1 MNTSQTVRFLGLSL
15 PSLDKAKNRAK
26 VALVKKICASCLFIG
41 FTFPLVGQTSNVR
54 DVSISSPQT
63 LLFTGNGDVLKNP
76 ERGLSLKAGYF
87 DLFVDQ
93 YNYDGSILLDLK
105 SSNLEKQVT
114 VANRESF
121 SGINMTEFGTQHRTQ
136 DTISN
141 VLYRLIENEP
151 VIDPT
156 KTGYSLK
163 FPNKSMIPGV
173 KPYSEI
179 QITNCSFNGN
189 TYPLLKFRFHQEWV
203 YRSGQGWVVDFGI
216 IVYTNDTPAQ
226 IITSDNNPAY
236 DQIDEIKF
244 SYDGNNVLYFVS
256 NVGNIINIG
265 INQTSQMNVDVSS
278 NSHLFTFESIGTD
291 GVLRTDLGFN
301 TTDFNSDF
309 AKEWHVDISTNI
321 SHDSFFIDLEENP
334 ISISNV
340 FSFDT
345 LTNLLSISDA
355 YFNETIVDQ
364 ATNKGIE
371 LPASY
376 INTNGI
382 SLVELEQYIHFSE
395 NNIANNHQILDQE
408 SINKAKAKFD
418 QLEALGLKSH
428 LILNSDFRMSLENG
442 GTTIAI
448 PEFLEFQYL
457 LNMIDT
463 LNGALYSDDEKLV
476 AFSHLGL
483 MNEHNDFNYYRHSP
497 TWLNHHSK
505 YFGLNGNLSP
515 EGILSENRLN
525 NEGSL
530 RASDQKSAWKYYSA
544 SSPKTGYPFSSADNQ
559 MQYIREEVIDKVTN
573 VFEDKKVLLE
583 EVIAWN
589 HKMTFPQAYPND
601 QYDSNGNLG
610 FYDGAFGTTYDH
622 LYTIGDN
629 PQKPPF
635 SHDFTNIDKR
645 DLYVLG
651 KHSDQFW
658 VHGEMPVYMNDN
670 QFDSTF
676 SFESNWV
683 NNDQYN
689 VDVFKGMST
698 VSATEQDALLAA
710 KKLRMFNFS
719 SFDITLNNSEN
730 FGKNIYESTNPNNGV
745 GSIDRW
751 RTTNINQTQADNLDL
766 PYSTNYFNQTRTV
779 FDYIR
784 DHLGYR
790 LEMKSLSSAIVNDT
804 LKLSAEIQNR
814 GFSAPKNKRDVYFV
828 ILDDNGNEIEKIDIN
843 SDWRTWRSDSTLDV
857 KKQSLTSTNYSDY
870 SLSNDLLPSS
880 IQFYSHKIEAEIN
893 TSLLQENTQYTIAL
907 WMPDMDATLQ
917 TEAFA
922 VKLAND
928 EIEIGSRGENLL
940 SRFVYK
946 PTFSIDSIGSV
957 CENDLVTL
965 SASQANSYLWSTGDT
980 TQSTQ
985 FTADVTESYSVIGT
999 MPNGSQ
1005 LFDTIEVIVND
1016 LPIVNISGPVSG
1028 CEGDLITL
1036 TANGAD
1042 EYLWSNGET
1051 SSSVSFVLST
1061 NTTITVTGTTNGC
1074 SSNIASTTVNLNT
1087 TPIVNISG
1095 PVSGCEG
1102 DLITLTAIGADSYI
1116 WNNGATTSSISFVLN
1131 SDSTFS
1137 VTGTTNGCSSTQ
1149 TNSTVTLNSIPVVN
1163 ITGPAS
1169 GCDGELITLTA
1180 AGANSYLWSNGSTTP
1195 SISFALNTDSVLSVI
1210 GTTNGCSSI
1219 QANATVNLNSSPNII
1234 VSGPTSGCMG
1244 DEITFIAN
1252 GADSYQWSN
1261 GATTPSV
1268 SFVLSSDSS
1277 LSVTGTT
1284 NGCVST
1290 PINVSVNLNATPV
1303 VNISGPV
1310 SGCDGDLIT
1319 LTASG
1324 ADSYVWS
1331 NGATTPSI
1339 SFVLNSDST
1348 LSVTGTTN
1356 GCSSSQETTTVNLN
1370 ATPTVSITGPVS
1382 GCDGDL
1388 ITLTASGADSYVW
1401 STGETTNAITFTFS
1415 DEITISVEGN
1425 NTGCGIISIETHV
1438 IDEAINCQVNNI
1450 DMEITKPDLSLRTV
1464 VKGED
1469 FDLNVNLNING
1480 QITDP
1485 STNLIYTLSQDTLAS
1500 NDDLFLG
1507 SEMISGINN
1516 LNGQTIEVIKNIQL
1530 PQGLLGMWNVLVQLD
1545 SDELIEE
1552 SDEENNLIIQP
1563 ISIITPE
1570 QNFANNSEFHSVS
1583 IQASHADDWHEIQMS
1598 NTYSNPV
1605 IIIGGLTLNSNQSV
1619 SGVRI
1624 KDVQSNSFK
1633 MKIEE
1638 WDYLDGSHSFE
1649 DVNYMIIEAGE
1660 YTMSNGKK
1668 IIAEKT
1674 TVNSYYNTINISPSQ
1689 KLLFAQTMS
1698 FNSTVPVTTRIK
1710 KNWMN
1715 FEIKLQRE
1723 EAKLQNHPN
1732 EDVGYVVFDNGIDF
1746 VQLGAYQLR
1755 TTTTYA
1761 SYRYRSLYSIY
1772 PTEGDIL
1779 IAGLSTT
1786 YDNNTA
1792 TVRYK
1797 KSGNRYRF
1805 KVQEERSQDNEMY
1818 HFYEQISVLYLK
1830 PILAK
1835 VANVSEN
1842 ITEMDMVE
1850 NNYVEKSFDIF
1861 PNPTNQQFTITLE
1874 ETDEVEYYE
1883 MEIYDTMGQ
1892 LLKRNEKVGH
1902 YTSVDVTDLP
1912 SGSYIIVLK
1921 SDKINMHQ
1929 TLIITE

>member
-1 MNTSQTVRFLGLSL
+1 MNTSQTVRFLDLSFS
-15 PSLDKAKNRAK
+15 SLDKAKNRAQI
-26 VALVKKICASCLFIG
+26 ALVKKICATTLLIG
-41 FTFPLVGQTSNVR
+41 FSLPLIGQTSSVR
-54 DVSISSPQT
+54 DVTISSPQT
-63 LLFTGNGDVLKNP
+63 LLFTGNGNVLKNP

-105 SSNLEKQVT
+105 SSNVTKQVI

-121 SGINMTEFGTQHRTQ
+121 SGIDMDEFGTQFRTK
-136 DTISN
+136 DTTSS
-141 VLYRLIENEP
+141 VLYRLMENEP
-151 VIDPT
+151 IIAPN

-163 FPNKSMIPGV
+163 FPNKSLVFGV
-173 KPYSEI
+173 KPYAEV

-189 TYPLLKFRFHQEWV
+189 AYPLLKFRFHQEWV
-203 YRSGQGWVVDFGI
+203 NRPGLGWVVDYGV
-216 IVYTNDTPAQ
+216 IVYTNDSPAQ
-226 IITSDNNPAY
+226 IITNDNNPVY
-236 DQIDEIKF
+236 DEVTELKF
-244 SYDGNNVLYFVS
+244 TYDGNNLLSFVT
-256 NVGNIINIG
+256 NKGNILNID
-265 INQTSQMNVDVSS
+265 IDQTSQMNIDVSS
-278 NSHLFTFESIGTD
+278 HSNLFTFESIGTD
-291 GVLRTDLGFN
+291 GVLRSDLGFN
-301 TTDFNSDF
+301 TTDFNSNLD
-309 AKEWHVDISTNI
+309 KEWNIDISTNI

-334 ISISNV
+334 ISTSNA

-376 INTNGI
+376 INSNGI

-530 RASDQKSAWKYYSA
+530 RASEQKSAWKYYSA
-544 SSPKTGYPFSSADNQ
+544 SSAKTGYPFSGADNQ

-589 HKMTFPQAYPND
+589 HKMTFPQAFPND

-629 PQKPPF
+629 PQRPPF

-658 VHGEMPVYMNDN
+658 VHGEMPVYMNEN
-670 QFDSTF
+670 QFDSIF

-689 VDVFKGMST
+689 VDVFKGMAT
-698 VSATEQDALLAA
+698 VSTSEQDALLAA

-745 GSIDRW
+745 GAIDKW

-790 LEMKSLSSAIVNDT
+790 LEMKSLSSVIENDT

-828 ILDDNGNEIEKIDIN
+828 ILDDNGNEIEKIEIN

-965 SASQANSYLWSTGDT
+965 SASQADSYLWSNGET
-980 TQSTQ
+980 TQSIQ

-1016 LPIVNISGPVSG
+1016 LPIVNVSGPVSG

-1051 SSSVSFVLST
+1051 SSSVSFVLSS

-1102 DLITLTAIGADSYI
+1102 DLITLTAIGADSYV

-1137 VTGTTNGCSSTQ
+1137 VTGITNGCTSTQ

-1163 ITGPAS
+1163 ISGPAS
-1169 GCDGELITLTA
+1169 GCEGELITLTA
-1180 AGANSYLWSNGSTTP
+1180 AGANSYLWSNGATTP
-1195 SISFALNTDSVLSVI
+1195 SISFALNSDSVLSVV

-1219 QANATVNLNSSPNII
+1219 QANATVNLNSLPNII

-1244 DEITFIAN
+1244 DEITFIAT

-1284 NGCVST
+1284 NGCAST
-1290 PINVSVNLNATPV
+1290 PINVSVNLKPAPI

-1324 ADSYVWS
+1324 ADSYLWS
-1331 NGATTPSI
+1331 NGATSPSV

-1348 LSVTGTTN
+1348 LSVTGT
-1356 GCSSSQETTTVNLN
+1356 
-1370 ATPTVSITGPVS
+1370 
-1382 GCDGDL
+1382 
-1388 ITLTASGADSYVW
+1388 
-1401 STGETTNAITFTFS
+1401 
-1415 DEITISVEGN
+1415 
-1425 NTGCGIISIETHV
+1425 
-1438 IDEAINCQVNNI
+1438 
-1450 DMEITKPDLSLRTV
+1450 
-1464 VKGED
+1464 
-1469 FDLNVNLNING
+1469 
-1480 QITDP
+1480 
-1485 STNLIYTLSQDTLAS
+1485 
-1500 NDDLFLG
+1500 
-1507 SEMISGINN
+1507 
-1516 LNGQTIEVIKNIQL
+1516 
-1530 PQGLLGMWNVLVQLD
+1530 
-1545 SDELIEE
+1545 
-1552 SDEENNLIIQP
+1552 
-1563 ISIITPE
+1563 
-1570 QNFANNSEFHSVS
+1570 
-1583 IQASHADDWHEIQMS
+1583 
-1598 NTYSNPV
+1598 
-1605 IIIGGLTLNSNQSV
+1605 
-1619 SGVRI
+1619 
-1624 KDVQSNSFK
+1624 
-1633 MKIEE
+1633 
-1638 WDYLDGSHSFE
+1638 
-1649 DVNYMIIEAGE
+1649 
-1660 YTMSNGKK
+1660 
-1668 IIAEKT
+1668 
-1674 TVNSYYNTINISPSQ
+1674 
-1689 KLLFAQTMS
+1689 
-1698 FNSTVPVTTRIK
+1698 
-1710 KNWMN
+1710 
-1715 FEIKLQRE
+1715 
-1723 EAKLQNHPN
+1723 
-1732 EDVGYVVFDNGIDF
+1732 
-1746 VQLGAYQLR
+1746 
-1755 TTTTYA
+1755 
-1761 SYRYRSLYSIY
+1761 
-1772 PTEGDIL
+1772 
-1779 IAGLSTT
+1779 
-1786 YDNNTA
+1786 
-1792 TVRYK
+1792 
-1797 KSGNRYRF
+1797 
-1805 KVQEERSQDNEMY
+1805 
-1818 HFYEQISVLYLK
+1818 
-1830 PILAK
+1830 
-1835 VANVSEN
+1835 
-1842 ITEMDMVE
+1842 
-1850 NNYVEKSFDIF
+1850 
-1861 PNPTNQQFTITLE
+1861 
-1874 ETDEVEYYE
+1874 
-1883 MEIYDTMGQ
+1883 
-1892 LLKRNEKVGH
+1892 
-1902 YTSVDVTDLP
+1902 
-1912 SGSYIIVLK
+1912 
-1921 SDKINMHQ
+1921 
-1929 TLIITE
+1929 